1 LAYIKILGA
10 DPVNTVFALVR
21 SLGAAKQL
29 TDFVATHQRKNV
41 HVLEADI
48 ADSKA
53 IQNAAETVRKVTGS
67 KLDVLVNNGAL
78 LYHERDALTLDAYE
92 DADLLDGDMT
102 RFFKVNVLGVIH
114 TINAFLPL
122 LRAGDMK
129 KCILITST
137 VGTPKFTAFAN
148 YSYAPGYNMSKA
160 ALNLA
165 CAKYAA
171 QYKSE
176 GIVFLCI
183 TPGLVKTI
191 PDLKRKLQRSTR
203 RQRSNSE
210 RSSRRSK
217 AQSPPSSQHATN
229 WT

>member
-1 LAYIKILGA
+1 
-10 DPVNTVFALVR
+10 
-21 SLGAAKQL
+21 
-29 TDFVATHQRKNV
+29 
-41 HVLEADI
+41 
-48 ADSKA
+48 
-53 IQNAAETVRKVTGS
+53 
-67 KLDVLVNNGAL
+67 
-78 LYHERDALTLDAYE
+78 
-92 DADLLDGDMT
+92 MT